1 MTNTPLVLL
10 LLLAVGVSAF
20 QPISFVPRT
29 GSQLLM
35 SSPGG
40 KGFGAPPPAPRKPK
54 KEEDTTKVAAAV
66 APAPAPVA
74 AATNA
79 GQQSLM
85 DMRRIKAEERDSELR
100 KVKELREMDAAVAE
114 APAAIPERV
123 AMRMGQRMLPFV
135 GLPLFLGCG
144 SFVGFWYFATYK
156 DMEFQP
162 VTVAVTTI
170 GLLVVGLLGITYSIF
185 STSWDEDREG
195 GVLGIEEAKKNLG
208 NVKEGLGRS
217 RENVILREKM
227 ATLSENE
234 IQRAVSD
241 LDRRDAKK
249 ASKEEQE

>member
-1 MTNTPLVLL
+1 
-10 LLLAVGVSAF
+10 
-20 QPISFVPRT
+20 
-29 GSQLLM
+29 M

-40 KGFGAPPPAPRKPK
+40 KGFGAPPPAPKKPK
-54 KEEDTTKVAAAV
+54 KEEDAAKVATTSAV
-66 APAPAPVA
+66 APAPAPPA
-74 AATNA
+74 NA

-85 DMRRIKAEERDSELR
+85 DMRRIKAEERDTELR

-123 AMRMGQRMLPFV
+123 AMRMGQRMLPLV
-135 GLPLFLGCG
+135 GVPLFLGLG

-195 GVLGIEEAKKNLG
+195 GLLGIEEAKKNLG
-208 NVKEGLGRS
+208 NIKEGLGRS

-241 LDRRDAKK
+241 LDRRDAQKS
-249 ASKEEQE
+249 SKDEQEEQ